1 MQQKP
6 VNLVPS
12 PQWLQF
18 LQCQPKTGEELKWA
32 NENHA
37 VDLASYSISALSS
50 ATQPHQRQRDAWN
63 LGVQNIPMK
72 HVDRRASGPMKLF
85 RGVRQRH
92 WGKWV
97 AEIRLPRNRTRLWL
111 GTFDTAEEA
120 ALAYDRAAF
129 KLRGDRARLN
139 FPSALQKTS
148 TFSHSAVLGDYI
160 LSNLDAKLEAV
171 VAEQSAN
178 AKKSKSEANSPG
190 NGSSS
195 TVVDNREVENSEE
208 MVDFD
213 SEDSIIQSFVQS
225 GNTTIDK
232 PAFLSS
238 PEDVGSI
245 GSPSFEGEA
254 LSSLEDLPELS
265 WKSTT
270 GNSDL
275 STAQSVDMETIW
287 DILAASSPDKVLA

>member
-1 MQQKP
+1 MQ
-6 VNLVPS
+6 
-12 PQWLQF
+12 
-18 LQCQPKTGEELKWA
+18 
-32 NENHA
+32 
-37 VDLASYSISALSS
+37 
-50 ATQPHQRQRDAWN
+50 
-63 LGVQNIPMK
+63 
-72 HVDRRASGPMKLF
+72 
-85 RGVRQRH
+85 
-92 WGKWV
+92 
-97 AEIRLPRNRTRLWL
+97 
-111 GTFDTAEEA
+111 
-120 ALAYDRAAF
+120 
-129 KLRGDRARLN
+129 
-139 FPSALQKTS
+139 
-148 TFSHSAVLGDYI
+148 
-160 LSNLDAKLEAV
+160 
-171 VAEQSAN
+171 
-178 AKKSKSEANSPG
+178 KKSKSEANSPG